1 MEQKNELKEQLQHDL
16 HDLQHDIAQH
26 STFNTDVWR
35 RMLRRHV
42 RGLYRLNLVCSIF
55 LIIFIPVCTLWLS
68 HDNFWPWWLL
78 LLVDLLI
85 ISLTI
90 YSLIVSRGMRRP
102 DMNSKSGLL
111 SLRESVQRS
120 SNTPKRHK
128 AVIYVVSGIVIALM
142 LIYAY
147 KNNPDRM
154 SSKLIG
160 GAAGLLAGLIVARRL
175 KKHYSNLSE
184 EIDEL
189 LKEEDTLDNTEG

>member
-1 MEQKNELKEQLQHDL
+1 M
-16 HDLQHDIAQH
+16 
-26 STFNTDVWR
+26 
-35 RMLRRHV
+35 
-42 RGLYRLNLVCSIF
+42 YRLNLACSVFVIIYVIVITPF
-55 LIIFIPVCTLWLS
+55 LLYENL
-68 HDNFWPWWLL
+68 WPWWLIII
-78 LLVDLLI
+78 VDLLM
-85 ISLTI
+85 ISMTI
-90 YSLIVSRGMRRP
+90 YSLIVTRGMRRP

-111 SLRESVQRS
+111 SLRESVRRS
-120 SNTPKRHK
+120 SQTPKRHK